1 MKHLACFCVSG
12 MVQLILCIHGC
23 YRKLCLSWMEARG
36 EAGSWRL
43 LGAED
48 WGIGAGSW
56 EKRGKRSWLSR
67 RGAAGVAL
75 LSTQTI
81 TRSAGERRRIV
92 TLRLYSVTADL
103 QVSLPVFWLYLTRA
117 ALEWQMEKLWFTGQ
131 TRLTD
136 GLFYIGGPRRTSP
149 VDFKVVDIR

>member
-12 MVQLILCIHGC
+12 MVQLILCIRGC
-23 YRKLCLSWMEARG
+23 YRKLCLSRMEARG

-92 TLRLYSVTADL
+92 TLRLHSVTADL
-103 QVSLPVFWLYLTRA
+103 QVSLPVFWLHPDPGCFRMADGKAVIHWTN
-117 ALEWQMEKLWFTGQ
+117 K
-131 TRLTD
+131 TD
-136 GLFYIGGPRRTSP
+136 RWVILHRRSTENKP
-149 VDFKVVDIR
+149 GRF